1 MRTRPSL
8 PSPRTAIVTL
18 ALTAVILSACTS
30 SRAPSA
36 PRARAN
42 DPVDE
47 GLTGEIA
54 EQQEGVDVS
63 LIADRARS
71 VGLSAFE
78 PVTQQAA
85 LRALG
90 HDRWQQTM
98 QAAQT
103 ELQRAGRNSEAVRV
117 WEERSRA
124 SLLTDLS
131 RFGGFWWLVL
141 ATEGLPEPP
150 WLARARAHAERPE
163 VR

>member
-1 MRTRPSL
+1 L
-8 PSPRTAIVTL
+8 V
-18 ALTAVILSACTS
+18 
-30 SRAPSA
+30 
-36 PRARAN
+36 
-42 DPVDE
+42 
-47 GLTGEIA
+47 
-54 EQQEGVDVS
+54 
-63 LIADRARS
+63 
-71 VGLSAFE
+71 AFE

-98 QAAQT
+98 RATQT
-103 ELQRAGRNSEAVRV
+103 ELQRAGRDAEAVRV

-124 SLLTDLS
+124 SLLADPS

-150 WLARARAHAERPE
+150 WLALARTDAERPK